1 MAFILDTDV
10 LGGSDFNYAETIIQD
25 KGRSIMV
32 QWSQSGAGQDMELYG
47 YSIRFYPGEQQAKE
61 VS

>member
-10 LGGSDFNYAETIIQD
+10 LGGSDFNYAETIIAD
-25 KGRSIMV
+25 RGRSIMV
-32 QWSQSGAGQDMELYG
+32 QWSQSGSGEDMELYG
-47 YSIRFYPGEQQAKE
+47 YSIRFYPAEQQAKE

>member
-25 KGRSIMV
+25 RGRSIMI
-32 QWSQSGAGQDMELYG
+32 QWSQSGSGEDMELYG